1 MLEVVETVYK
11 DGAFVPEKSF
21 DFPEGTR
28 VKIFIE
34 TIGQKSETKSNI
46 QEPTITDPEERT
58 KVLAQLIENMRSN
71 PIPADAPRKF
81 TREELYE
88 RS

>member
-11 DGAFVPEKSF
+11 NGAFVPEKSF
-21 DFPEGTR
+21 DLPEGTR
-28 VKIFIE
+28 VKIVIE
-34 TIGQKSETKSNI
+34 TLEQKFEAKPII
-46 QEPTITDPEERT
+46 QEPTITDPEER
-58 KVLAQLIENMRSN
+58 KKALAKLIENMRSN